1 MDFPDNVLKRILQ
14 LHCSETR
21 RQGDIRL
28 VNKRLSLVALEV
40 IFHTISVKTFDGL
53 LRLLSVPLSPLYLER
68 LGKHVHCFELGF
80 FLQDYQLVGVHYD
93 IPLALPNLDS
103 VRFRFTHGVPID
115 AGANM
120 HALLCEDTMGRAL
133 RAASD
138 HSWLRFLSEF
148 NPRKFEWISDEAH
161 TLHLVGLYAELRF
174 LLDRSWNSLTSVFLE
189 GICFVE
195 QSGLDT
201 WAPTFLAERV
211 HIRGAPIAN
220 TSFLRGISRAHGST
234 RCRYLLLEAMGV
246 EEGAQVSLQEPAT
259 PSLVFGPMLVA
270 VKGWNADTCRKFVK
284 HLTEEVQ
291 ATRVEAN
298 ELKSKQNWFKRGEP
312 IPLDLL
318 WLLIFFSLL
327 FAMVT
332 RRWGLPALYGES
344 LYSKLAPHLKLSCT
358 GNRRYNENQ
367 IYKDISFNIQLFG
380 VRLPPFE
387 PMWRSRAAVRS
398 FNFVPT

>member
-14 LHCSETR
+14 LRCSETR

-28 VNKRLSLVALEV
+28 VNKRLSLVALGV
-40 IFHTISVKTFDGL
+40 ILYTISVKTFDGL

-93 IPLALPNLDS
+93 IPLAVPNLDS
-103 VRFRFTHGVPID
+103 VRFRFTLGVPID

-148 NPRKFEWISDEAH
+148 NPRKFEWISDEPH

-174 LLDRSWNSLTSVFLE
+174 LLDKSWSSLTSVSLE

-201 WAPTFLAERV
+201 WAPSFLAERV
-211 HIRGAPIAN
+211 HIRGAPITNN
-220 TSFLRGISRAHGST
+220 TFLRGLSRAHGAT
-234 RCRYLLLEAMGV
+234 RCRYLLLEALGA
-246 EEGAQVSLQEPAT
+246 EEGVQVSPQEPAI
-259 PSLVFGPMLVA
+259 PILVFGPMLVA
-270 VKGWNADTCRKFVK
+270 VKGWNADTCREFVSY
-284 HLTEEVQ
+284 LTLQLEVIH
-291 ATRVEAN
+291 AEVN

-312 IPLDLL
+312 IPLDVL
-318 WLLIFFSLL
+318 WLLIFFGLL
-327 FAMVT
+327 FAMVV
-332 RRWGLPALYGES
+332 RRWGLPALHGGC
-344 LYSKLAPHLKLSCT
+344 LYSKLSPYFKLSCT
-358 GNRRYNENQ
+358 DNRRYYENLF
-367 IYKDISFNIQLFG
+367 YEDISFNIQLFG